1 MTDSSLQSL
10 YPVNQIGADGFN
22 WWIGQIEKDSRSDPK
37 GSGRCKV
44 RIIGQH
50 PQTCDVVK
58 DEDLP
63 WATTIMPVTNPHSP
77 GGLFSVTPKL
87 RSGHWV
93 VGFFMDN
100 DKQQPVIL
108 GSVGR
113 VGNSTRTKTAEKDAA
128 DEGCNSFTTFID
140 PERMS
145 ADQIAGDK
153 AKVELTAVDAGH
165 VCSDGIER
173 TNDAQITG
181 TTSKINAAKYQKNTT
196 TNSAGIN
203 FCVEKADR
211 CGKDTNLTG
220 TFKNLFAEMLAE
232 TQNNDGKLGNYLVG
246 KVSGELYDIVDVG
259 RKYVDKAIRLVKTF
273 IANIKGY
280 VLKLSLIHI

>member
-50 PQTCDVVK
+50 PQSCDVVK

-63 WATTIMPVTNPHSP
+63 WATTMMPVTNPHSA
-77 GGLFSVTPKL
+77 GGLYSVTPKL

-100 DKQQPVIL
+100 DKQQPVIM

-113 VGNSTRTKTAEKDAA
+113 VAQSTKTKTTEKDTAE
-128 DEGCNSFTTFID
+128 EGCNAFTTC
-140 PERMS
+140 
-145 ADQIAGDK
+145 
-153 AKVELTAVDAGH
+153 LL
-165 VCSDGIER
+165 
-173 TNDAQITG
+173 
-181 TTSKINAAKYQKNTT
+181 Y
-196 TNSAGIN
+196 
-203 FCVEKADR
+203 
-211 CGKDTNLTG
+211 
-220 TFKNLFAEMLAE
+220 TF
-232 TQNNDGKLGNYLVG
+232 
-246 KVSGELYDIVDVG
+246 
-259 RKYVDKAIRLVKTF
+259 
-273 IANIKGY
+273 
-280 VLKLSLIHI
+280 